1 MVKVFNVTYNAAKTF
16 AQIDINT
23 ETCHCGSCC

>member
-1 MVKVFNVTYNAAKTF
+1 MVKVFNVTYNAAKT
-16 AQIDINT
+16 QIDINM